1 MNCNGGNMG
10 KTNVNDFGERN
21 KNIYHDEYRYLTFIN
36 KMNAIVLQDGPVI
49 NKIQQICTQI
59 DHELHTY
66 STFAYLKQQTLH
78 LITSQRFPEEVAPS
92 VSQQEIKYHYQFM
105 VNRRQLNLSML
116 AQLSLHQNAWY
127 FTKAQHCENS
137 HFIPVYTKEE
147 EPIGYFVIYFKNGEL
162 QEGLLERLTEKM
174 VQLIQLQDKISMYER
189 QIDML
194 QTTDT
199 TTNLP
204 SYKQF
209 LKMLNCYKSEHKVGV
224 IKIIEPAEFSKIVEL
239 YGRPVGERLLRQLGE
254 RLKQVSVSDNSIVAS
269 FTSSALI
276 MFSPVDFTHLV
287 KRKVTISDEITES
300 FKIDDQQIQISLKVG
315 IAPLDSYV
323 YSHDAIRF
331 AEYALTKAKSKPGS
345 HTEFYTARHDEA
357 LERELFVLNYLKSA
371 IYNGEIDVHFQP
383 KYAIHNEKIAS
394 VEALARWISPEL
406 GFVSP
411 AEFIPMAET
420 AGLIKDL
427 ELQILEKV
435 LMWQQQRQY
444 EGERIVPVA
453 VNISPEHF
461 YHPLFIQNL
470 HQLLQMYYADPKY
483 LIIEVTENM
492 GLVDS
497 ERASAIIKKLR
508 SIGIA
513 TSIDDFGIGY
523 SSLSYLQKFPFN
535 ELKID
540 RSFILKINELA
551 TQTIVKA
558 IIEIAHMLEINVIA
572 EGVETKEQL
581 DILKAVR
588 CDAIQGY
595 YYSKPL
601 PMEEASKLIDAERK
615 KRS

>member
-1 MNCNGGNMG
+1 MEKTSINNFG
-10 KTNVNDFGERN
+10 KRN
-21 KNIYHDEYRYLTFIN
+21 KTTYNEEHHYLTFIN
-36 KMNAIVLQDGPVI
+36 KMNAIVLQDGLVKD
-49 NKIQQICTQI
+49 KIQRICTQI
-59 DHELHTY
+59 DDEFHTY
-66 STFAYLKQQTLH
+66 STFTYLKQHTLH
-78 LITSQRFPEEVAPS
+78 FITSQRFPKEVAPI
-92 VSQQEIKYHYQFM
+92 VSQQEIMYHHQLL
-105 VNRRQLNLSML
+105 VNRKQLNLFML
-116 AQLSLHQNAWY
+116 AELSLHQNAWY
-127 FTKAQHCENS
+127 FTKARQCENGY
-137 HFIPVYTKEE
+137 FIPVYAVDE
-147 EPIGYFVIYFKNGEL
+147 EPIGYFIIYFKKGEL
-162 QEGLLERLTEKM
+162 QEGLLDRLAENM
-174 VQLIQLQDKISMYER
+174 VQLIQLLDKILTYEH
-189 QIDML
+189 QIEML
-194 QTTDT
+194 KTTDT

-209 LKMLNCYKSEHKVGV
+209 IKMLNRYENENRVGV

-239 YGRPVGERLLRQLGE
+239 YGRPVGERLLKQLGE
-254 RLKQVSVSDNSIVAS
+254 RLKQASVSDNSKVAS
-269 FTSSALI
+269 FTSSTLI

-287 KRKVTISDEITES
+287 KRKTTISEEITES
-300 FKIDDQQIQISLKVG
+300 FKIDDQQLHISLKVG
-315 IAPLDSYV
+315 IAPMDLRNS
-323 YSHDAIRF
+323 SHDAIRF
-331 AEYALTKAKSKPGS
+331 AEYALTKAKNKAGS
-345 HTEFYTARHDEA
+345 HTEFYTARHDEV
-357 LERELFVLNYLKSA
+357 LERELFVLNHLKSA

-427 ELQILEKV
+427 ELQIIEKV
-435 LMWQQQRQY
+435 FVWQQQRQY
-444 EGERIVPVA
+444 EGKRIVPVA

-492 GLVDS
+492 GLVDA
-497 ERASAIIKKLR
+497 ERACAIIKKLR

-523 SSLSYLQKFPFN
+523 SSLSYLQMFPFN

-540 RSFILKINELA
+540 RSFILKIDEVA
-551 TQTIVKA
+551 TQTIVRA

-601 PMEEASKLIDAERK
+601 QIEEASKLIDAERK
-615 KRS
+615 NRS